1 MEMSFSLIN
10 LWCTKNLVDSQY
22 FLGRLFDMSIKT
34 PEYQLQYFTDPFDTK
49 ADIVFVNTCGFISSG
64 RNEADATVKKLLK
77 AKKTVYLLGCAVQY
91 YKKLTQEEWIK
102 NVHYLSRGDLTTVN
116 LKNIVQWYDSTTY
129 GEFEFSTWPR
139 VYTNLEQK
147 FEYLKIAEWCDNHC
161 TFCIIPQ
168 IRGKQQSL
176 PIEKIITE
184 AKNMIAN
191 GIQEIIL
198 IAQDTTRYG
207 TDLYGE
213 PKLLDLLKKLDSL
226 KWDFTYR
233 LLYLYPDI
241 VTLNQIKALKKLKKF
256 IPYFDI
262 PLQHISSPVLKNMG
276 RFYDEWYIGQF
287 LDQIKKT
294 FPIRYIRTNLII
306 GFPGETDKDFD
317 KLIKFVDETKFDNI
331 ALFEYHDEPLAASS
345 KLPNKVADD
354 VIRTRF
360 TKIRQ
365 LVNRQLLDNENSRKG
380 KEEIGYIMEIDHPT
394 LNPSPLNGEG
404 TKLSKV
410 YTVGENKLPSGNTMI
425 ALARKLRQKQTTAE
439 LLLREILRNT
449 KVNNLKF
456 RRQHSIGNY
465 IADFYCPEK
474 KLVIEL
480 DGSIHNKPEQK
491 KRDQERDAIMK
502 QHGLNIIRFTNDDVF
517 EKVEEVIQT
526 IIDISNQSPLAT
538 EWRGVGGEVTLVVR
552 PTLHCPE
559 IDSYDEISL
568 EQIIGTFEETNE
580 LAVWDKI
587 IYTV

>member
-1 MEMSFSLIN
+1 
-10 LWCTKNLVDSQY
+10 
-22 FLGRLFDMSIKT
+22 MSIKT
-34 PEYQLQYFTDPFDTK
+34 PEYQLQYFTDPFDTQ

-64 RNEADATVKKLLK
+64 RDEADVTVKKLLK

-102 NVHYLSRGDLTTVN
+102 NVHYLSRGDLNTVN
-116 LKNIVQWYDSTTY
+116 LKNILQWYDSTTY
-129 GEFEFSTWPR
+129 WAFEFSTWPR

-213 PKLLDLLKKLDSL
+213 PKLLDLLKKLDAL

-317 KLIKFVDETKFDNI
+317 KLITFVDETKFDNI
-331 ALFEYHDEPLAASS
+331 ALFEYHDEPLATSS

-354 VIRTRF
+354 SIRARF

-394 LNPSPLNGEG
+394 LNPSPLHGEG
-404 TKLSKV
+404 K
-410 YTVGENKLPSGNTMI
+410 
-425 ALARKLRQKQTTAE
+425 
-439 LLLREILRNT
+439 
-449 KVNNLKF
+449 
-456 RRQHSIGNY
+456 
-465 IADFYCPEK
+465 
-474 KLVIEL
+474 
-480 DGSIHNKPEQK
+480 
-491 KRDQERDAIMK
+491 
-502 QHGLNIIRFTNDDVF
+502 
-517 EKVEEVIQT
+517 
-526 IIDISNQSPLAT
+526 SPLAT
-538 EWRGVGGEVTLVVR
+538 ECEVTLVVR